1 MYKLF
6 SNFSTLSGLVTEMIQ
21 ATGDVGTQCILDLC
35 RPNSVVKEGCIL
47 EDWKSRECG
56 TINLQRKGD
65 PVDCGSYRGITS
77 LEHATEFGSRLR

>member
-47 EDWKSRECG
+47 EDWKSRGVVLPIYKGKVTQWIVDLIEGLHCW
-56 TINLQRKGD
+56 NMLQNSAAD
-65 PVDCGSYRGITS
+65 
-77 LEHATEFGSRLR
+77 